1 MKQLLK
7 KFKNFRLTAIIEAI
21 LGAVVVIAAL
31 VLLILYQSNQTRF
44 NPSTGEM
51 INIPDFPGQPLAG
64 MVFFLAGLLAIIFGV
79 VAVYTSLLKLEMQNK
94 LKKFIRNINDILF
107 SCWDQLNNL
116 LLGINNILKD
126 SQDILLPK
134 LNRLIPYFG
143 AASAVFSIIEVIFAF
158 MMTGIEGS
166 RHTTGIIVVSII
178 LILGLICQLA
188 MLYPTITVR
197 IVKDDE

>member
-51 INIPDFPGQPLAG
+51 INIPGFPGQPLAG

-79 VAVYTSLLKLEMQNK
+79 VAVYTSLPFIF
-94 LKKFIRNINDILF
+94 KKDEIFKMGRFWNCKTHKSLQTYDHVQDQSIRGTPEWFLCYIFNQAILLLF
-107 SCWDQLNNL
+107 SSPLENTSL
-116 LLGINNILKD
+116 AF
-126 SQDILLPK
+126 
-134 LNRLIPYFG
+134 LITFIHNY
-143 AASAVFSIIEVIFAF
+143 
-158 MMTGIEGS
+158 
-166 RHTTGIIVVSII
+166 
-178 LILGLICQLA
+178 L
-188 MLYPTITVR
+188 
-197 IVKDDE
+197 

>member
-21 LGAVVVIAAL
+21 LGVVVIIAAL
-31 VLLILYQSNQTRF
+31 VLLILYQTNQTRF

-51 INIPDFPGQPLAG
+51 INIPGFPNQPLAG

-79 VAVYTSLLKLEMQNK
+79 VAVYTSLPFIFKKDEKLE
-94 LKKFIRNINDILF
+94 
-107 SCWDQLNNL
+107 
-116 LLGINNILKD
+116 
-126 SQDILLPK
+126 P
-134 LNRLIPYFG
+134 NRLIPYFG

-158 MMTGIEGS
+158 LMTGIEGS
-166 RHTTGIIVVSII
+166 RHTVGIIVVSII